1 MRASDP
7 LSKPSRLKALLAEI
21 SEDLKIEK
29 GEVVSL
35 LHAASSFERNGRR
48 SSRYPEALL
57 EATVAKIRAILERE
71 SHNRVSLR
79 TFVDN
84 YLRVLSCPDDL
95 QSMLENG
102 EVTLFEALQLKR
114 LSALSLSKEESVKT
128 RHALIEECRQ
138 KGWTAHHLRAEVD
151 ALLKPSR
158 ALPLDFP
165 DFISEQCHQL
175 LSLLAG
181 TDYSRMTEQERNELL
196 AAIDAVIL
204 KLQRLGKQKER
215 IRLGLV

>member
-7 LSKPSRLKALLAEI
+7 LSKPSRLKALLAEV
-21 SEDLKIEK
+21 SEDLKVEK
-29 GEVVSL
+29 DGVVSL

-57 EATVAKIRAILERE
+57 QATVVKVRDILERE
-71 SHNRVSLR
+71 SGSRVSLR

-84 YLRVLSCPDDL
+84 YLRVLSCPEDL

-114 LSALSLSKEESVKT
+114 LSALSLSKEEAV
-128 RHALIEECRQ
+128 RMRRALIEECRQ
-138 KGWTAHHLRAEVD
+138 KGWIAHHLRAEVD
-151 ALLKPSR
+151 ALLKPSQ

-175 LSLLAG
+175 LNLLAG

-196 AAIDAVIL
+196 TAIDVVIL
-204 KLQRLGKQKER
+204 KLQRLGRQKNQ